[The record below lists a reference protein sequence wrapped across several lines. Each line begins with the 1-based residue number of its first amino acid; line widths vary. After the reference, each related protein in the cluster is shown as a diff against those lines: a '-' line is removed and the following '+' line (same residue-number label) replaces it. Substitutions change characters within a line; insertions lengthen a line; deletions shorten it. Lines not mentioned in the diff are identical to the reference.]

1 MNREKNVKKAF
12 LWNMIGSS
20 CYSLASFL
28 YLMVVTRVC
37 GVELAGFFS
46 LSYATAQL
54 LLTVGRFGMRTYQ
67 ATDLQEKYLF
77 REYGVS
83 RILTCSAM
91 MLFGI
96 LYSSF
101 SFQGEYVVISVFIIL
116 MKTVDAVEDV
126 FHGNFQQNY
135 HVELMGKMLAARNT
149 YSAAGF
155 TLSLLLTKN
164 LAFACA
170 FTSLSSLGLC
180 LFMNGLAVRGMRREQ
195 AKGQEAAKR
204 LRDVKPQEN
213 EERSAES
220 RGQDFNKQKRSE
232 SQEQNLD
239 EQRFTEKREFR
250 WSSVRTLLKTCA
262 PLFLGTFL
270 SLLLYNVP
278 KYAMD
283 SVMSKEYQTY
293 YSVLFMP
300 SFVITLLSEFL
311 FKPTI
316 TTIAELWWMKELRKF
331 SSYVLKIVGLILLFT
346 GGIVVGGHLIGRRLL
361 ELIYGV
367 DLSSYQLEFIVLLLG
382 GGISAA
388 VYMLYNILIAIR
400 RGGCIL
406 IVYAITAVLTILPA
420 RSMVKGLGVM
430 GACINYLYSCSILFI
445 IFSGV
450 LFYQCKMSS
459 KAGEESHG

>member
-12 LWNMIGSS
+12 LWNIIGSS
-20 CYSLASFL
+20 CYSLSSFL

-67 ATDLQEKYLF
+67 ATDLREKYLF

-96 LYSSF
+96 IYSSF
-101 SFQGEYVVISVFIIL
+101 SFQGEYVAISVFIIL

-149 YSAAGF
+149 YSAAAF
-155 TLSLLLTKN
+155 TASLLLTKN
-164 LAFACA
+164 LAFACT

-180 LFMNGLAVRGMRREQ
+180 LLMNGFAVKGMRRELI
-195 AKGQEAAKR
+195 KE
-204 LRDVKPQEN
+204 QEN
-213 EERSAES
+213 AKAQTLKDRE
-220 RGQDFNKQKRSE
+220 QDPEGR
-232 SQEQNLD
+232 EQNLN
-239 EQRFTEKREFR
+239 KREQISEGQEPALNRRAFR
-250 WSSVRTLLKTCA
+250 WSSVGMLLKTCA

-316 TTIAELWWMKELRKF
+316 TTIAELWWMKEIRKF
-331 SSYVLKIVGLILLFT
+331 SGYVLRIVGLILVFT
-346 GGIVVGGHLIGRRLL
+346 GGIVIGGHLIGRRLL

-367 DLSSYQLEFIVLLLG
+367 DLSSYQLEFIVLLIG

-406 IVYAITAVLTILPA
+406 TVYAVTAVLTILPA

-430 GACINYLYSCSILFI
+430 GACINYLYSCTILFI

-450 LFYQCKMSS
+450 LFYQCKKGS
-459 KAGEESHG
+459 KAGEENHG

>member
-1 MNREKNVKKAF
+1 
-12 LWNMIGSS
+12 MIGSS
-20 CYSLASFL
+20 CYSLSSFL

-37 GVELAGFFS
+37 GVEQAGFFS

-67 ATDLQEKYLF
+67 ATDLREKYLF

-83 RILTCSAM
+83 RILTCGAM

-96 LYSSF
+96 IYSSV

-149 YSAAGF
+149 YSAAVF
-155 TLSLLLTKN
+155 AISLLLTKN
-164 LAFACA
+164 LAFACV

-180 LFMNGLAVRGMRREQ
+180 LLMNGLAARGMRREL
-195 AKGQEAAKR
+195 AKEQER
-204 LRDVKPQEN
+204 
-213 EERSAES
+213 
-220 RGQDFNKQKRSE
+220 
-232 SQEQNLD
+232 
-239 EQRFTEKREFR
+239 REFR
-250 WSSVRTLLKTCA
+250 WSSVGRLLKTCA

-283 SVMSKEYQTY
+283 SVMTKEYQTY

-316 TTIAELWWMKELRKF
+316 TTIAELWWRKELRKF
-331 SSYVLKIVGLILLFT
+331 SGYVGKIVGLILLFT
-346 GGIVVGGHLIGRRLL
+346 GGIVIGGHLIGRRLL

-367 DLSSYQLEFIVLLLG
+367 DLSSYQLEFIVLLIG

-406 IVYAITAVLTILPA
+406 MVYAITAVLTILPA
-420 RSMVKGLGVM
+420 GSMVKGLGVM
-430 GACINYLYSCSILFI
+430 GACINYLYSCGILFI

-450 LFYQCKMSS
+450 LFYQCRMSS
-459 KAGEESHG
+459 QAGEKSHG